1 MELCLIIPACDA
13 GPALC
18 GTVRE
23 ALKSG
28 YPVLVVD
35 DGSRVCSSVFLAGLP
50 VTVLRHPVHLGK
62 GRALLSGFQWAADRG
77 YSGVITLDADAQD
90 PAGSI
95 RVLAAAARSAENEIL
110 LGAAPESGDKEDL
123 PGRCGRFAAW
133 CLNKKTGATAAQAY
147 PRMRYYP
154 GAVLGGL
161 ALKSQGPRLE
171 TEVLVKAAQAGHRI
185 GSVPL
190 PVPRAERLPKRPV
203 PSARDALTVCLAL
216 LRYG

>member
-1 MELCLIIPACDA
+1 MHLCLIIPACDA
-13 GPALC
+13 GPTLC
-18 GTVRE
+18 DTVAQ
-23 ALKSG
+23 ALKTG

-62 GRALLSGFQWAADRG
+62 GRALRSGFQWAADRG
-77 YSGVITLDADAQD
+77 FSGVITLDADAWD

-95 RVLAAAARSAENEIL
+95 TALAAAARSAEHEII
-110 LGAAPESGDKEDL
+110 LGATPESGDVSDL

-133 CLNKKTGATAAQAY
+133 CLNKKTGATGAQAY
-147 PRMRYYP
+147 PRVRYYP
-154 GAVLGGL
+154 AAVFEGL
-161 ALKSQGPRLE
+161 ALESEGPRLE
-171 TEVLVKAAQAGHRI
+171 TEVLVKAAHAGHRI

-190 PVPRAERLPKRPV
+190 PIPPADRLPKRQV
-203 PSARDALTVCLAL
+203 SSARDAFTVCLAL

>member
-1 MELCLIIPACDA
+1 MHLCLIIPACDA
-13 GPALC
+13 GPPLC
-18 GTVRE
+18 GTVSE
-23 ALKSG
+23 ALKTG

-62 GRALLSGFQWAADRG
+62 GRALQSGFQWAADRG
-77 YSGVITLDADAQD
+77 YSGVITLDADARD

-95 RVLAAAARSAENEIL
+95 RALAAAASSAEPQIF
-110 LGAAPESGDKEDL
+110 LGAAPVSDDEADL

-133 CLNKKTGATAAQAY
+133 CLNKKTGASVAQAY
-147 PRMRYYP
+147 PRIRYYP
-154 GAVLGGL
+154 GAVLAGL
-161 ALKSQGPRLE
+161 ALESKGPRLE
-171 TEVLVKAAQAGHRI
+171 TEVLVKAVRSGHRI

-190 PVPRAERLPKRPV
+190 SPPRAERLPKRPV